1 MAEKTR
7 QRPARRFKQTTNAVN
22 ITLHTMDGTKMPIY
36 VRDEILAEVERI
48 ARENQLL
55 TNVVES

>member
-7 QRPARRFKQTTNAVN
+7 QRQPRRYKQTTNAVN
-22 ITLHTMDGTKMPIY
+22 ITVHTIDGTKMPVY
-36 VRDEILAEVERI
+36 VRDEILAEIERI